1 MAAKMDIYNYSS
13 DQAMN
18 QVTLSNC
25 DASSVDDLVYW
36 VMQSDGNETSGLA
49 GPMTPNAVSGSTL
62 TLSDKNMSNVRRI
75 IVMQKG

>member
-18 QVTLSNC
+18 QVTMSNC

-36 VMQSDGNETSGLA
+36 VEQSDGNESSGML
-49 GPMTPNAVSGSTL
+49 GPKKPNAVSGSTL
-62 TLSDKNMSNVRRI
+62 TLSDQNMNNVRRI
-75 IVMQKG
+75 IVIQKG

>member
-18 QVTLSNC
+18 QVTMSNC

-36 VMQSDGNETSGLA
+36 VMQSDGNENSYQIGDLEENHNYSITMYGLNRY
-49 GPMTPNAVSGSTL
+49 G
-62 TLSDKNMSNVRRI
+62 MSAPSNTI
-75 IVMQKG
+75 NIKI

>member
-18 QVTLSNC
+18 QVTMSNC

-36 VMQSDGNETSGLA
+36 VMQSDGNENSYQKLA
-49 GPMTPNAVSGSTL
+49 
-62 TLSDKNMSNVRRI
+62 
-75 IVMQKG
+75 

>member
-18 QVTLSNC
+18 QVTMSNC

-36 VMQSDGNETSGLA
+36 VMQSDG
-49 GPMTPNAVSGSTL
+49 VSGSTL